1 MQREGKEKKDMEKL
15 LAWIKANMKEGVKVE
30 DAEELAKA
38 LIKGAAKPTVEGV
51 KEFLET
57 DEGKKFLQPIL
68 DGNFTKGLDTWKK
81 NNLEKEVQKLYDEKH
96 PPETETDKKLLELQ
110 KKLDERDENDRR
122 RDAELAREKRKTNII
137 SLATKDK
144 VGLSF
149 TDDDGKVH
157 DITDLLI
164 GEDDDVTS
172 ANYAA
177 FKGLISHHSK
187 AIKEGL
193 LNNHGIKHVE
203 QGDPPAGNLAD
214 LKKQLGEAEKSGN
227 MQAQI
232 KLSRQISSLQKKK

>member
-1 MQREGKEKKDMEKL
+1 MEKL

-38 LIKGAAKPTVEGV
+38 LIKGASKPTAEGV

-96 PPETETDKKLLELQ
+96 PPETEADKRLRELEKKLQ
-110 KKLDERDENDRR
+110 ERDENDRR

-149 TDDDGKVH
+149 TDDEGKTY
-157 DITDLLI
+157 DITELLI
-164 GEDDDVTS
+164 GGDDDTTL
-172 ANYAA
+172 ANYGAY
-177 FKGLISHHSK
+177 KGLISHHSK
-187 AIKEGL
+187 AVKEGL
-193 LNNHGIKHVE
+193 LKDHGVNHLA
-203 QGDPPAGNLAD
+203 QGDPPSGNLAD
-214 LKKQLGEAEKSGN
+214 LKKQLGEAQKKGDIST
-227 MQAQI
+227 QL
-232 KLSRQISSLQKKK
+232 KLSRQISNIQKK